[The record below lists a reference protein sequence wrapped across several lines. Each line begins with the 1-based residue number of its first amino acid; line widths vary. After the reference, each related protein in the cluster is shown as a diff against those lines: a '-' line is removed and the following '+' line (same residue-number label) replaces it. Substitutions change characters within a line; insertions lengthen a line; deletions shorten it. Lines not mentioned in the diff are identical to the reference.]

1 MRSAKESK
9 LEALIRLLS
18 AAMADIDPSDSIQG
32 KAVGS
37 QLNLTEIM
45 STVVVTVNVNNKGEN
60 DITLELPISVNELK
74 EVMINYY
81 GELDSFTVI
90 LIKNNSLLKNTR
102 LLKKTI

>member
-1 MRSAKESK
+1 
-9 LEALIRLLS
+9 
-18 AAMADIDPSDSIQG
+18 
-32 KAVGS
+32 
-37 QLNLTEIM
+37 M

>member
-1 MRSAKESK
+1 
-9 LEALIRLLS
+9 LISTPQTPFR
-18 AAMADIDPSDSIQG
+18 G

-45 STVVVTVNVNNKGEN
+45 SIVVTLNVNSKREN

-74 EVMINYY
+74 EVMINSY

-102 LLKKTI
+102 LLSAEENYLVTLKTKNG

>member
-1 MRSAKESK
+1 
-9 LEALIRLLS
+9 
-18 AAMADIDPSDSIQG
+18 
-32 KAVGS
+32 
-37 QLNLTEIM
+37 M

-81 GELDSFTVI
+81 GELDSFSVI

-102 LLKKTI
+102 LLSAEESYLVTLKTKKG